1 MVGKQ
6 TGIIPILLLFSA
18 MVIGGCGWI
27 TGGND
32 ASNAPGAP
40 QPGISGTLDP
50 SDPASFSAAAG
61 TYTINTVTPNQGFLG
76 GGENIFIGG
85 VFPAITNAINIYKI
99 YFGANIAP
107 YVPLVP
113 SFTTFQLNV
122 TAPPGDALGL
132 VDVWLYD
139 TISGMYCATLVDG
152 YEYIP
157 QMELLSINPDNGP
170 ECSQT
175 PIEVITRLP
184 SVLADVTDV
193 AIAKSM
199 YEVTIDGF
207 QCIYDISAP
216 EAIRVNGDSTVSL
229 FMLAPVGASLG
240 LKDAELIDK
249 VGAEPNA
256 LLTDAFEYTGI
267 TFNSITPSIGGLGFN
282 TPVEVNVTLPAG
294 ISLLVDNT
302 NLATATALYDVTID
316 GFSCTYDVS
325 QPNLI
330 ETLADNTTTL
340 FMLTPPGASIGFK
353 DVEFVDI
360 AGCHD
365 VTEVDGFEYVNG
377 GSFGAWTESIVSPN
391 PVGPLKVGELQVR
404 IEVTGAL
411 DPADF
416 DVFIVPQGGNPI
428 NATHRIPLIYDA
440 TLLNPNP
447 LIDDPTRVWMGTN
460 TVNIETEMFSS
471 VSGGE
476 LYPDGH
482 AAVYIAT
489 VADGIVGMDYSAPY
503 SDAGRIS
510 GNAILGRHFT
520 IDTLPPYMLVAPA
533 TTQTASPT
541 FVNPLNVTFDYT
553 PSNADASLN
562 AHPYPL
568 PAAGFPNVVLD
579 FPFTNQGITDTPGA
593 APQGAQRFFNVAS
606 ISNNSTPLTETLSV
620 GVQVEFIDLDIHS
633 RTGNLSP
640 DATYDDYF
648 NGNSYRA
655 PAGFS
660 NVISPI
666 FSPNVAGEESELL
679 GGVSSLNTDNAQ
691 LFARWELQ
699 GAATPF
705 PSMNDA
711 TVQFGPLI
719 VPTPITTGFV
729 YTTVGD
735 NANEDMR
742 VSWILDG
749 IELPEDYMRLVTK
762 FAAADRAGVYFPRG
776 DNSEPVRKVMTLPDD
791 QLDPL
796 QLWWLRE
803 VSTIITHDGIPADGV
818 TQSPDFQWEIGTA
831 PRPTLDAGETIAP
844 LHTYALWESPASEN
858 LEDFRNGPFSPM
870 TGTYDWSDN
879 GGWLS
884 GSLPANAAF
893 APAAA
898 NLNPNRWYLLTVMSI
913 DEAGNTEFWP
923 AELIHDGT
931 NITVD
936 GSNNKGGNNWRRFYF
951 AKERSRID
959 TKVSFDFWHDFVA
972 TPPVPPGL
980 DVIDNN
986 EAQFGSNTII
996 PLPSQQLFFPPNA
1009 LPDEIVKGV
1018 FDAQIITDIV
1028 VPVGGSSYIEWNL
1041 SAAGVQDA
1049 NFTLTNPGTLLL
1061 PNAAS
1066 AVNQYL
1072 GDPERRKPIT
1082 YNLTAKAI
1090 IEDSG
1095 GAIIAEDETPVN
1107 IRFTVVPDDD
1117 ISDYLKNRK
1126 SEDKQFIK
1134 EFNRQ

>member
-6 TGIIPILLLFSA
+6 TGIISILLLFSA
-18 MVIGGCGWI
+18 MVIGGFGSI
-27 TGGND
+27 TG
-32 ASNAPGAP
+32 
-40 QPGISGTLDP
+40 
-50 SDPASFSAAAG
+50 PASAG
-61 TYTINTVTPNQGFLG
+61 TY
-76 GGENIFIGG
+76 
-85 VFPAITNAINIYKI
+85 
-99 YFGANIAP
+99 
-107 YVPLVP
+107 
-113 SFTTFQLNV
+113 
-122 TAPPGDALGL
+122 
-132 VDVWLYD
+132 
-139 TISGMYCATLVDG
+139 
-152 YEYIP
+152 
-157 QMELLSINPDNGP
+157 MELLSINPDNGP
-170 ECSQT
+170 ECAQT
-175 PIEVITRLP
+175 PIEVITKLP
-184 SVLADVTDV
+184 NVLVDVTDIPT
-193 AIAKSM
+193 AESM

-207 QCIYDISAP
+207 QCAYDTSAP

-249 VGAEPNA
+249 SGAEPNV

-282 TPVEVNVTLPAG
+282 IPIEVNVTLPPG

-302 NLATATALYDVTID
+302 DLATATALYEVTID
-316 GFSCTYDVS
+316 GVSCNYDIS
-325 QPNLI
+325 QPYLI

-340 FMLTPPGASIGFK
+340 FMLSPPGSSVGLK
-353 DVEFVDI
+353 DVEILDLV
-360 AGCHD
+360 GCHE
-365 VTEVDGFEYVNG
+365 VTEVNGFEYVNG
-377 GSFGAWTESIVSPN
+377 GSFGAWTESIVNPN

-404 IEVTGAL
+404 IEVTAAL
-411 DPADF
+411 NPADF

-428 NATHRIPLIYDA
+428 NTTHRIPLNYDA

-460 TVNIETEMFSS
+460 TANIETEMFSS

-482 AAVYIAT
+482 AAVYIST

-503 SDAGRIS
+503 SDSDRIS

-520 IDTLPPYMLVAPA
+520 IDTLQPYMYVAPA

-541 FVNPLNVTFDYT
+541 FVNPLITTVNTLNLAFDYT
-553 PSNADASLN
+553 PSSADARLI

-579 FPFTNQGITDTPGA
+579 FPFTNQGITNTPGA
-593 APQGAQRFFNVAS
+593 DPQGAQRFFNAAS
-606 ISNNSTPLTETLSV
+606 ISNNSTPLTEKLKV
-620 GVQVEFIDLDIHS
+620 GVQVEFIDPDIHT

-640 DATYDDYF
+640 NATYNDYF

-660 NVISPI
+660 TVNSPI

-699 GAATPF
+699 GGATPF
-705 PSMNDA
+705 PSMNNA
-711 TVQFGPLI
+711 TVQFGPLTI
-719 VPTPITTGFV
+719 PTPISTGFV

-735 NANEDMR
+735 SANEEMR

-749 IELPEDYMRLVTK
+749 VELPEDYMRLVTK

-776 DNSEPVRKVMTLPDD
+776 DNSEPVKKVMTLPDD

-803 VSTIITHDGIPADGV
+803 VRTTITHDAIPADGV
-818 TQSPDFQWEIGTA
+818 TQSPYFQWEIGNA
-831 PRPTLDAGETIAP
+831 PRPTLDVGETIAP
-844 LHTYALWESPASEN
+844 LHSYALWESPASEN
-858 LEDFRNGPFSPM
+858 LEDFRDGPFSPM
-870 TGTYDWSDN
+870 AGTYDWNDN

-884 GSLPANAAF
+884 GNLPANTAF
-893 APAAA
+893 APLAA

-913 DEAGNTEFWP
+913 DEAGNAEFWP
-923 AELIHDGT
+923 AELSHDGT
-931 NITVD
+931 DITVD
-936 GSNNKGGNNWRRFYF
+936 GTNNKGGNNWRRFYF

-972 TPPVPPGL
+972 TSP

-986 EAQFGSNTII
+986 ESYFGSQTVI
-996 PLPSQQLFFPPNA
+996 PLPPQQDFFPANGVDI
-1009 LPDEIVKGV
+1009 LNVKG
-1018 FDAQIITDIV
+1018 FFNAQIVTDIV
-1028 VPVGGSSYIEWNL
+1028 VPVGGSSYIEWNF
-1041 SAAGVQDA
+1041 SAAGVQDS
-1049 NFTLTNPGTLLL
+1049 NFTLTSVGTLTL
-1061 PNAAS
+1061 PNDAS
-1066 AVNQYL
+1066 LVYL
-1072 GDPERRKPIT
+1072 GDPDRRKAIT
-1082 YNLTAKAI
+1082 YNVQAKAI
-1090 IEDSG
+1090 IEDGG

-1126 SEDKQFIK
+1126 SKDKQFIK